1 MFTECTATSLLQS
14 SSYSKQNH
22 SILSYDSDVQIQSPK
37 STITK
42 DIFTRVRSFN
52 IHKHFINEVM
62 LIFNNVASVGE
73 NEHPPYLQMI
83 IYE

>member
-1 MFTECTATSLLQS
+1 MYSHKSTEVIFLQQTES
-14 SSYSKQNH
+14 FYLN
-22 SILSYDSDVQIQSPK
+22 SDVQIQSPK

-42 DIFTRVRSFN
+42 DIFTRVHSFN
-52 IHKHFINEVM
+52 IHKHFINKVM
-62 LIFNNVASVGE
+62 LIFNNVAWVGE